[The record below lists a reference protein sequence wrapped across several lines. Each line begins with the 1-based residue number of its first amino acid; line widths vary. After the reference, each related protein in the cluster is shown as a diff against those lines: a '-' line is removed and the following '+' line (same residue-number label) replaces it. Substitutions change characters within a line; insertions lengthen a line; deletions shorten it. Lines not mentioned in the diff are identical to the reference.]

1 MANIHPP
8 ILHNLLRKE
17 MSLRSI
23 CHLPYPIKS
32 VLAGLGKNNLKFIII
47 WMLLFPSHIFP
58 SHLTVS
64 SFIFH
69 ILLFPLVHPPPLST
83 LYNTTPPNTK
93 NMTKTTE
100 RKKPAVPTHKNLSF
114 CILPFHRLLITS
126 CQVPDTHALNLV
138 KISRCYYNTNSIT
151 INNPFK

>member
-1 MANIHPP
+1 MRLYLKFGKRVQFDLQDKIAYVHQMQHPCRSLTYSLGVIEIWFRLSIWLQFFFFMANIHPP

-47 WMLLFPSHIFP
+47 RMLLFPSHIFP

-64 SFIFH
+64 CFIFH
-69 ILLFPLVHPPPLST
+69 ILSFPLVHPPRHYLLFT
-83 LYNTTPPNTK
+83 IQPPQHQKYDK
-93 NMTKTTE
+93 N
-100 RKKPAVPTHKNLSF
+100 
-114 CILPFHRLLITS
+114 
-126 CQVPDTHALNLV
+126 
-138 KISRCYYNTNSIT
+138 Y
-151 INNPFK
+151 